1 MGYTGGRDV
10 LKIVAKC
17 GEWVRWWKKL
27 PATCCHQQWL
37 VVRTGKGVG
46 CGPRGRLK
54 GRKVASD
61 ETDPLLLFF
70 LLDRKWVH
78 HLILDWE
85 SQLGSQVTNRWNPYR
100 LDWPFPKPTQ
110 PVSRADLTKKETALM
125 PLMVGVAILIW
136 LGGASGSAGLNWPM
150 ACQLHVAQACDIQWI
165 FSFLEKHVS
174 DKTSWHP
181 CFRVCSAVVVSTFH

>member
-1 MGYTGGRDV
+1 MWWMG
-10 LKIVAKC
+10 
-17 GEWVRWWKKL
+17 E
-27 PATCCHQQWL
+27 
-37 VVRTGKGVG
+37 VVEE
-46 CGPRGRLK
+46 
-54 GRKVASD
+54 VASD
-61 ETDPLLLFF
+61 LLSPAMVGGENREGSWLWAKGAIEREESSIRWDWPSFAFF